1 MSTDTASNQPWHVPD
16 PSPWPIV
23 GTIGAFVTAV
33 GLIWFMQTGVPWALI
48 IGGIIVVYTMMGWWR
63 EVIKE
68 ASDGHSH
75 TSLVKTG
82 LRFGML
88 LFIASEVMFFFA
100 FFWAY
105 FHSSLPILSNVA
117 GPWPNGDIKA
127 LGAAGIPMLNTLLLL
142 TSSLT
147 VTIAHHAILENDN
160 KRVVNWTGI
169 TVLLGIVFLGV
180 QVYEYV
186 ILPFGLSD
194 GIYPSTFYLAT
205 GFHGFHVFVGTV
217 FFDSVLF

>member
-75 TSLVKTG
+75 TRLLSRRDFG
-82 LRFGML
+82 L
-88 LFIASEVMFFFA
+88 ACC
-100 FFWAY
+100 Y
-105 FHSSLPILSNVA
+105 
-117 GPWPNGDIKA
+117 
-127 LGAAGIPMLNTLLLL
+127 LLL
-142 TSSLT
+142 
-147 VTIAHHAILENDN
+147 
-160 KRVVNWTGI
+160 RR
-169 TVLLGIVFLGV
+169 
-180 QVYEYV
+180 
-186 ILPFGLSD
+186 
-194 GIYPSTFYLAT
+194 
-205 GFHGFHVFVGTV
+205 
-217 FFDSVLF
+217 

>member
-33 GLIWFMQTGVPWALI
+33 GLIWFMQTGVPWVLI

-117 GPWPNGDIKA
+117 GPWPNGDIEA
-127 LGAAGIPMLNTLLLL
+127 LGAARTRH
-142 TSSLT
+142 SES
-147 VTIAHHAILENDN
+147 
-160 KRVVNWTGI
+160 
-169 TVLLGIVFLGV
+169 
-180 QVYEYV
+180 Q
-186 ILPFGLSD
+186 
-194 GIYPSTFYLAT
+194 
-205 GFHGFHVFVGTV
+205 
-217 FFDSVLF
+217 